1 MAAATVAGVT
11 EQQPDQPDI
20 ASLRQ
25 GLDEVDAGIVAL
37 IARRRGLIDAIA
49 QVKEQGT
56 DGIQDPGREQQVL
69 DRVAAAATEL
79 GVSASLA
86 RTIFRELINDSVAQQ
101 ARHLNGGAGGRA
113 RVAFQGAAHSY
124 SHAAAQK
131 YLAGRGLRGDLTGY
145 RTFREAVTALLAGQA
160 DLAVLP
166 IENTTAGS
174 INEVYALLREHQLF
188 IVGEETWKVDHC
200 LAAAQDVPLSSL
212 TRVLSH
218 PQGLEQCSQFLQ
230 SLRGAE
236 PTTYFD
242 TAGAMEAVAAEGD
255 PTVAA
260 IASPEA
266 AAAYGLVVLRRGI
279 SDTDDNFTRFVV
291 LSAAPVTVDLRVPC
305 KTSLILV
312 TGHEE
317 GDLLRCLEVLSGSG
331 HSMTKLESRPRP
343 GRPWEYMFF
352 VDFEG
357 NAADP
362 RTAAALDELRSA
374 ALFVKVLG
382 SYPAKALRAPA
393 RPGDLPGQPPADT
406 EAAPQRRDER
416 SAAAGTADPADLLE
430 AVAATPRSP
439 ASRSRHYRLV
449 DRAARP
455 DDTVIR
461 VGDVLVGGDGFVV
474 MAGPCS
480 VESSDQITSTARFV
494 AEHGAHVLRGG
505 VFKPRTSPYSFQGL
519 GWDGLD
525 LLLAAGRAA
534 GLPVV
539 TEVMAVDQVRR
550 MAQAAGIL
558 QIGARNMQNFDL
570 LREVGRV
577 DCPVL
582 LKRGLSS
589 TVEEWLAAA
598 EYIAAQGN
606 QQVILCERGIRTFE
620 SATRNTLDLSAV
632 AVIRERSHLPVIVD
646 PSHGTGQRRYV
657 APMAWAAR
665 AAGAHGLLIE
675 VHPDPDQALSDADQ
689 SLTFGQ
695 FADLMRGLAA
705 IPGLPR

>member
-1 MAAATVAGVT
+1 VS
-11 EQQPDQPDI
+11 EQQPEI
-20 ASLRQ
+20 AGLRE
-25 GLDEVDAGIVAL
+25 GLDQVDSGIVRL
-37 IARRRGLIDAIA
+37 IAERRELIAAIA
-49 QVKEQGT
+49 KVKEQAGSAI
-56 DGIQDPGREQQVL
+56 GDPDREQRVL
-69 DRVAAAATEL
+69 DAVVAEATAL
-79 GVSASLA
+79 GVSASLV
-86 RTIFRELINDSVAQQ
+86 RSIFRELISDSVAQQ
-101 ARHLNGGAGGRA
+101 ARHLNGDGGGRA
-113 RVAFQGAAHSY
+113 RVAFQGAAHAY
-124 SHAAAQK
+124 SDAAARK
-131 YLAGRGLRGDLTGY
+131 YLAGRGLEGDLTGY
-145 RTFREAVTALLAGQA
+145 RTFREAADALLAGDA

-174 INEVYALLREHQLF
+174 INEVYALLRSRELF

-200 LAAAQDVPLSSL
+200 LAAAADVPLSAL
-212 TRVLSH
+212 TRILSH
-218 PQGLEQCSQFLQ
+218 PQGLEQCAQFLQ
-230 SLRGAE
+230 SLPNAV

-242 TAGAMEAVAAEGD
+242 TAGAMQAVAAASD

-266 AAAYGLVVLRRGI
+266 AAAYGLVVLRHDI
-279 SDTDDNFTRFVV
+279 SDSPDNFTRFVV
-291 LSAAPVTVDLRVPC
+291 LSRTPAAVDLRIPC

-362 RTAAALDELRSA
+362 RTATALDELRAA
-374 ALFVKVLG
+374 ALFVKILG

-393 RPGDLPGQPPADT
+393 RPGDVPAQPAVSQP
-406 EAAPQRRDER
+406 ESSPQ
-416 SAAAGTADPADLLE
+416 DPAEMLE
-430 AVAATPRSP
+430 AVAAAPRP
-439 ASRSRHYRLV
+439 AAGRSRHYKLV
-449 DRAARP
+449 DRAARQA
-455 DDTVIR
+455 DTIIR

-480 VESSDQITSTARFV
+480 VESGEQIAATAKFVRDQ
-494 AEHGAHVLRGG
+494 GAHVLRGG
-505 VFKPRTSPYSFQGL
+505 VFKPRTSPYAFQGL

-525 LLLAAGRAA
+525 LLVSAGRES

-539 TEVMAVDQVRR
+539 TEVMAVDQLPR
-550 MAQAAGIL
+550 MAAAADIL
-558 QIGARNMQNFDL
+558 QVGARNMQNFDL
-570 LREVGRV
+570 LRELGKV
-577 DCPVL
+577 DRPVL

-589 TVEEWLAAA
+589 TIEEWLAAA
-598 EYIAAQGN
+598 EYVVAQGN

-632 AVIRERSHLPVIVD
+632 VVIRERSHLPVIVD
-646 PSHGTGQRRYV
+646 PSHGTGLRRYV

-675 VHPDPDQALSDADQ
+675 VHPEPEKALSDADQ
-689 SLTFGQ
+689 SLSFDE
-695 FADLMRGLAA
+695 FSALMRRLAA
-705 IPGLPR
+705 VPSGTGLGSPVS